1 MSKLAEIE
9 AAATL
14 SPEEQKQL
22 EDFLRELR
30 EQAEEAHLQ
39 ELYRLNGVH
48 PLPKRG
54 GPPVPWNWCSKSL
67 MRRAS
72 EACFA

>member
-1 MSKLAEIE
+1 MSTLAGIE
-9 AAATL
+9 ATAL
-14 SPEEQKQL
+14 SPEEQKHL
-22 EDFLRELR
+22 ENFLRELR

-54 GPPVPWNWCSKSL
+54 APPATVELVQQICD
-67 MRRAS
+67 
-72 EACFA
+72 EEGI